1 MSLQREENNLR
12 RAQAR
17 FDKVSRRSKQFQID
31 FRREANS
38 RGRFHTRAYIVRGE
52 KTHHGGRGIV
62 HKFANA
68 KYRIQGDKPSVT
80 RTIKSWQPKT
90 FKGKLFK
97 ANVRAVNFAVH
108 DVAQTAVD
116 TGLAAE
122 TGGIKTADTAQ
133 REVRNKLK
141 QKYTREAVDDY
152 HRGVFLVGRTAVD
165 AVKGTHN
172 HLKTKKQY
180 KLEKAKL
187 QLKKADNK
195 LYKAKTQKPK
205 MAATKADLKK
215 AKAEYKARIVKD
227 KGNTLRKAMNK
238 RRLQAYK
245 QTKRELNFERKQL
258 KTEQQFR
265 VKELRN
271 QKKITRNSRPG
282 LLALK
287 PASYSVKRM
296 KASAWQKAV
305 NEDQDNDMLHAIDSA
320 KRRIA
325 EPVKDKISKP
335 QWLQREEKKRDRL
348 SDEKSKSNK
357 KLNRQENKLNENHD
371 KYKQRK
377 KRKPKNKKTKKTV
390 AERFKSAFKFVK
402 NVYEKEVKKFF
413 AAIAVP
419 ILIIFLVFAFIIMI
433 FSSIVSGGGFTL
445 GTYAAQDYDLSEAEK
460 YYTELVYNF
469 NQKILKVSDTSDW
482 KKGLTAFG
490 ANKKDL
496 KDKPDNWYWG
506 KSSIYDWKPQYDFDC
521 YKLWAFLSAYY
532 YDFDADDN
540 GDIKYWKFKSDTE
553 DLLEYIFNAEYEF
566 VYWYD
571 NKSRWEELDTYVY
584 FGGGSSTDGSYYYC
598 EQSASKSNGAWT
610 YKFKPTSYTSELGQY
625 PHLLLGNLTALQL
638 QQFYNDKFNSGL
650 SGNSVKHYHANI
662 HKALKYAVKMDML
675 DVNVADKVE
684 LPKIQKFEANF
695 YNKDELEQLFEVFKG
710 DRLELVVHIAAYYGL
725 RKSEIIGLKWD
736 SVNFEEKKLT
746 VRRKVSS
753 TYGGGKEMI
762 FVENQL
768 KTESSV
774 RTFPLI
780 PHIEQML
787 IERKNLEEYYSKLLG
802 KDFDR
807 EYDGFVCRDNFGKLI
822 TPNFVTTHFKYIIK
836 KNKLKHIRFHD
847 LRHSCASLLLANGV
861 SMKAIQEW
869 LGHSTFNVTA
879 NFYSHLDFHSK
890 VKSAETIAKVL
901 GGDSTDTEQAI
912 HDKGSEDEKN
922 RKSST

>member
-390 AERFKSAFKFVK
+390 AGR
-402 NVYEKEVKKFF
+402 
-413 AAIAVP
+413 
-419 ILIIFLVFAFIIMI
+419 
-433 FSSIVSGGGFTL
+433 
-445 GTYAAQDYDLSEAEK
+445 LS
-460 YYTELVYNF
+460 
-469 NQKILKVSDTSDW
+469 
-482 KKGLTAFG
+482 
-490 ANKKDL
+490 
-496 KDKPDNWYWG
+496 
-506 KSSIYDWKPQYDFDC
+506 
-521 YKLWAFLSAYY
+521 
-532 YDFDADDN
+532 
-540 GDIKYWKFKSDTE
+540 
-553 DLLEYIFNAEYEF
+553 
-566 VYWYD
+566 
-571 NKSRWEELDTYVY
+571 
-584 FGGGSSTDGSYYYC
+584 
-598 EQSASKSNGAWT
+598 
-610 YKFKPTSYTSELGQY
+610 
-625 PHLLLGNLTALQL
+625 LQ
-638 QQFYNDKFNSGL
+638 GC
-650 SGNSVKHYHANI
+650 
-662 HKALKYAVKMDML
+662 
-675 DVNVADKVE
+675 
-684 LPKIQKFEANF
+684 
-695 YNKDELEQLFEVFKG
+695 
-710 DRLELVVHIAAYYGL
+710 
-725 RKSEIIGLKWD
+725 
-736 SVNFEEKKLT
+736 
-746 VRRKVSS
+746 
-753 TYGGGKEMI
+753 
-762 FVENQL
+762 
-768 KTESSV
+768 
-774 RTFPLI
+774 
-780 PHIEQML
+780 
-787 IERKNLEEYYSKLLG
+787 RKNG
-802 KDFDR
+802 KQS
-807 EYDGFVCRDNFGKLI
+807 N
-822 TPNFVTTHFKYIIK
+822 
-836 KNKLKHIRFHD
+836 
-847 LRHSCASLLLANGV
+847 AA
-861 SMKAIQEW
+861 A
-869 LGHSTFNVTA
+869 
-879 NFYSHLDFHSK
+879 
-890 VKSAETIAKVL
+890 
-901 GGDSTDTEQAI
+901 
-912 HDKGSEDEKN
+912 
-922 RKSST
+922 